1 MSGECTPKLSGAFP
15 AFETFIERWK
25 LLAQHVPHCD
35 PLVQIGLDWADKYD
49 KRMGATNA
57 YAVAMCNEVVLRQ
70 QPRTLGSRLYGLPD
84 INVLP
89 HHDSIAQTV
98 EQEFEA
104 YATANLSPKTT
115 DILAF
120 WEVAETSFPTI
131 FGIAMDH
138 LPIQASAVPCERV
151 FSSSSETDTKKR
163 NRTSP
168 VPMEALQV
176 VKFLLN
182 KEQLNFTK
190 GWVASQKDMEY
201 KTLREQQES
210 STVLTL
216 TNSGITGDICN
227 NLLRAIAEDECDDI
241 NDFSTTYEL

>member
-1 MSGECTPKLSGAFP
+1 MEWQFLQDIEVILEAPHAARQCMSGERTPKLSSAFP
-15 AFETFIERWK
+15 AFEMFIERWK

-49 KRMGATNA
+49 ERMGTTNA
-57 YAVAMCNEVVLRQ
+57 YAVAMFVDPSIRM
-70 QPRTLGSRLYGLPD
+70 
-84 INVLP
+84 
-89 HHDSIAQTV
+89 SIAQMV

-104 YATANLSPKTT
+104 YAMANLSPKTT

-163 NRTSP
+163 NRTSL
-168 VPMEALQV
+168 VLMEALQV
-176 VKFLLN
+176 VKFLLK
-182 KEQLNFTK
+182 KERLNFTK
-190 GWVASQKDMEY
+190 GWAASQKDMEY
-201 KTLREQQES
+201 KTLHEQQES
-210 STVLTL
+210 NTVLTL
-216 TNSGITGDICN
+216 TNSGITGDICD

-241 NDFSTTYEL
+241 DDFPTTYEL